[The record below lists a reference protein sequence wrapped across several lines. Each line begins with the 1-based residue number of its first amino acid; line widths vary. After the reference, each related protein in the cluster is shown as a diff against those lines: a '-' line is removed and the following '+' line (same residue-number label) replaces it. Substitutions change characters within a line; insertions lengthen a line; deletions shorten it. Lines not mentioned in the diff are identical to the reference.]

1 MKKLTILLPIVLLA
15 ACSVQKTDLRTQ
27 RHTAEV
33 PQATAVICLDQH
45 QYRMNCTMQ
54 VVYDSLTVIALQPFP
69 GMEVAR
75 IEATPDSV
83 TLIDRMNRRYARVSY
98 GEVVGWTVPAVQ
110 YKDIQRAV
118 TGNGTPKEESKRSFS
133 YRAGKHR
140 LDIDITCPEIRYNQP
155 MTVRTVRCDRLEEVS
170 VKTLLPL

>member
-1 MKKLTILLPIVLLA
+1 MKRLIILLPIVLLA
-15 ACSVQKTDLRTQ
+15 ACSVQKMGLRTR

-33 PQATAVICLDQH
+33 PQATAVICLDEQ

-54 VVYDSLTVIALQPFP
+54 VVYDSLTIIALQPFP

-98 GEVVGWTVPAVQ
+98 GEVAGWTVPAVQ

-118 TGNGTPKEESKRSFS
+118 TGNGIQQKENKCSFS
-133 YRAGKHR
+133 YQAGKHR
-140 LDIDITCPEIRYNQP
+140 LDIDVTCPEIRYDQP
-155 MTVRTVRCDRLEEVS
+155 MTVRTIRCDRLNEVS
-170 VKTLLPL
+170 LKTLLLL